1 MKSQVNAIIGHT
13 GFVGSNLTKYID
25 FEFKF
30 NSKNINDIVNHKYD
44 LLICSAPS
52 ATKWII
58 NKNPDEDIENINK
71 IFDLLKKTSFEKII
85 LLSSIDVY
93 GYETSKN
100 LNENNYVDN
109 KNNHN
114 YGINRIY
121 FENLITNA
129 FEKSKVIRLPGLFGD
144 GLKKNILFD
153 IKNKNI
159 KYLEENVNRN
169 SSFQWYPIKNLY
181 KDLNKINKLNNQI
194 INIATETIYNYEIE
208 ELINQKIFNSRSNI
222 QNYNIKSLFFDS
234 GLRKEEILIEIKDYL
249 DI

>member
-1 MKSQVNAIIGHT
+1 MKSQANAIIGHT
-13 GFVGSNLTKYID
+13 GFVGSNLIKYID

-121 FENLITNA
+121 FENLITNT

-181 KDLNKINKLNNQI
+181 KDLIKVNKFNNQI

-234 GLRKEEILIEIKDYL
+234 DLRKEEILIEIKGYL